1 MKPFA
6 IFLALIVAILASNSL
21 FTVRENEF
29 AVLFQFGAIK
39 RSDYEP
45 GLHFKA
51 PFVQNVRKFDKRLLT
66 VDSEPER
73 YLTSERKDV
82 LVDFY
87 AKWRIADVS
96 RFYSSFQ
103 GDEALATQRLL
114 QIVREPLRQAFQQRK
129 LQEVVAGRGDLISQ
143 VVKLSD
149 EAARALGIEVVD
161 VRMIRIDLPEDG
173 DVLPSVFNRMRTERQ
188 QVANDLRALGQEA
201 AETIRSDADRQ
212 SRVLLAEA
220 QRDGQKIRGEG
231 DARAAEIYARAY
243 NTDPEFYAFHRSLE
257 AYRESFRGKD
267 GVLVLDKNSE
277 FFRYFG
283 EGSRR

>member
-6 IFLALIVAILASNSL
+6 IFAALVVAIVASNSL
-21 FTVRENEF
+21 FTVRENEY

-39 RSDYEP
+39 RSDYAP
-45 GLHFKA
+45 GLHVKA

-87 AKWRIADVS
+87 AKWRIADVA

-129 LQEVVAGRGDLISQ
+129 LQEVVAGRGDLILQ

-149 EAARALGIEVVD
+149 DAARALGIEVVD

-188 QVANDLRALGQEA
+188 QVANDLRGQGQEA
-201 AETIRSDADRQ
+201 SETIRSDADRQ

-220 QRDGQKIRGEG
+220 QRDAQKIRGEG

-243 NTDPEFYAFHRSLE
+243 NPDPEFYAFNRSLE

-277 FFRYFG
+277 YFRYFA
-283 EGSRR
+283 EDARR

>member
-6 IFLALIVAILASNSL
+6 IFAALLATILFSNSL
-21 FTVRENEF
+21 FTVRENEY

-39 RSDYEP
+39 RADYAP

-129 LQEVVAGRGDLISQ
+129 LQEVVAGRGDLITQ

-149 EAARALGIEVVD
+149 DAARALGIEVVD

-188 QVANDLRALGQEA
+188 QVANDLRGQGQEA
-201 AETIRSDADRQ
+201 SETIRSDADRQ

-220 QRDGQKIRGEG
+220 QRDAQKIRGEG

-243 NTDPEFYAFHRSLE
+243 NIDPEFYAFNRSLE
-257 AYRESFRGKD
+257 AYRESFRSKD
-267 GVLVLDKNSE
+267 GVLVLDKDSE

-283 EGSRR
+283 EGTRR